1 MYFTEYFAWDS
12 LRFESYMSRQHFR
25 QAYEDLYHFC
35 HCDRISGT
43 TRQDFGPH
51 TKVAST
57 GAAMSYRS
65 LEEMLQT
72 VGSPVKLLRNSQ
84 IGPYAFPVVRPE
96 FSNWRDEQRAW
107 KETCALFDQSHH
119 MTDLYVEGPEALKLF
134 SDLGVNSFKNFKV
147 NQAKQFVA
155 CNHDGYVIGDAILF
169 YLDENKFN
177 LVGRPP
183 AHNWVQYNLQTRG
196 YKASA
201 ERDERSAVN
210 QGRRKTFR
218 YQIQGPNALRVME
231 KVMGK
236 SAPDIR
242 FFNMDVVTIAGR
254 DVRALRHGMVGQ
266 PGWELFGPWEQGD
279 EVRNAIVEAGQEFG
293 IRQVGSRAYPT
304 TCLESGWIPSPL
316 PAIYVGE
323 EMKGYRQW
331 LSTKSYEA
339 MASLGGSFYS
349 DVITNY
355 YLTPYDLGYGP
366 FVKFDHDFVG
376 RQALEEKVNNQ
387 KRKKVTLVWN
397 GEDIA
402 RVFGSLYRDD
412 GDIAK
417 YIDLPLANY
426 STLPYDKV
434 LKNGKIVGLS
444 TYTGYTY
451 NERAMISLA
460 VVENEH
466 SEVGTEVAL
475 VWGEEGRGSSKPT
488 VERHVQASIRATVA
502 AVPYA
507 QVARVAYRPH

>member
-1 MYFTEYFAWDS
+1 MTN
-12 LRFESYMSRQHFR
+12 
-25 QAYEDLYHFC
+25 
-35 HCDRISGT
+35 
-43 TRQDFGPH
+43 P
-51 TKVAST
+51 
-57 GAAMSYRS
+57 S
-65 LEEMLQT
+65 LEELLQT

-84 IGPYAFPVVRPE
+84 IGPYAFPVVRSE

-119 MTDLYVEGPEALKLF
+119 MTDLYVEGPDALKLF

-155 CNHDGYVIGDAILF
+155 CNHDGYVVGDAILF
-169 YLDENKFN
+169 YLDENRFS

-183 AHNWVQYNLQTRG
+183 AHNWVQYNLETGR

-210 QGRRKTFR
+210 QGKRKSFR

-231 KVMGK
+231 KVTGK
-236 SAPDIR
+236 PAPDIR
-242 FFNMDVVTIAGR
+242 FFNIGVFNIAGR

-266 PGWELFGPWEQGD
+266 PGWELFGPWEYGD
-279 EVRNAIVEAGQEFG
+279 EVRSAIVEGGKEFG

-316 PAIYVGE
+316 PAIYTGE

-331 LSTKSYEA
+331 LKSTSYEA
-339 MASLGGSFYS
+339 TASLGGSLYS
-349 DVITNY
+349 DDIADY

-366 FVKFDHDFVG
+366 FVKFDHEFVG
-376 RQALEEKVNNQ
+376 RQALEKMADNQ

-397 GEDIA
+397 REDLKRA
-402 RVFGSLYRDD
+402 SGSLFEA

-426 STLPYDKV
+426 STLPFDKV
-434 LKNGKIVGLS
+434 LKDGKTVGVS

-451 NERAMISLA
+451 NERVMLSLA
-460 VVENEH
+460 VVDSRH
-466 SEVGTEVAL
+466 SEAGTEVTI

-488 VERHVQASIRATVA
+488 VERHVQAEIRATVA
-502 AVPYA
+502 SVPYA
-507 QVARVAYRPH
+507 EVARVAYRPH